1 MTDSLESTAGGGFG
15 GAAGD
20 PTVRAA
26 ESGPEAFW
34 VPDQAHIISVEPRKP
49 GGSGRWKPVLGILG
63 AIVVLAG
70 LVVGAIVLAGAIGGD
85 DEEAPETAAP
95 KENAWT
101 RQSPAVGG
109 FNVDMPK
116 ALRDERTTVTPYGSV
131 TSSILIADRG
141 RWDLIVAESR
151 FPDGAE
157 FDLQAAAEVALG
169 LVEGEVDAFTAD
181 SSGILE
187 AADVE
192 GVGKRGSTS
201 STVVG
206 RLQALPHGAAVYLVV
221 GPSGEAGMRADLER
235 VLESS
240 SVNE

>member
-1 MTDSLESTAGGGFG
+1 MTDSLESTAGGFG
-15 GAAGD
+15 PAAAGD

-49 GGSGRWKPVLGILG
+49 GGSGKWKPVVSIF
-63 AIVVLAG
+63 AAIIVVAG
-70 LVVGAIVLAGAIGGD
+70 LVVGAIFAVRALGGD
-85 DEEAPETAAP
+85 EEEPGETATP
-95 KENAWT
+95 KESAWT

-116 ALRDERTTVTPYGSV
+116 ALRDERTTVTPYGAV
-131 TSSILIADRG
+131 KSSILISDRG

-151 FPDGAE
+151 FPDGAQ
-157 FDLQAAAEVALG
+157 FDLQAAADVALG
-169 LVEGEVDAFTAD
+169 LVDGEVESFTGD
-181 SSGILE
+181 TSGILE
-187 AADVE
+187 AADFE
-192 GVGKRGSTS
+192 GVGKRGSTDAS
-201 STVVG
+201 VMG

-221 GPSGEAGMRADLER
+221 GPAGEPGMRADLER